1 MNANAPRFNSDAI
14 DHTIDRALSALRDAQ
29 PRSGSE
35 MFAGRILASLEH
47 RAATPQPARFHL
59 SAHVA
64 LWTAASAAVLAIASM
79 MILHYRVVRAPQDAV
94 ILSERS
100 ESKDPDAADPAT
112 YSDTV
117 STTNL
122 ARISRD
128 HYEPR
133 LSQHTGWPIA
143 PRCRCRALNPGAPLM
158 TMAQHA
164 RHEWGNSTPSDAQLL
179 ADLHAPSHPAPPLP
193 LTPQEKLF
201 LRMLR
206 YGNATAA
213 RRAESHGSRETGRRR
228 NHRLQ
233 NLLPR
238 SATSSDNHRRH
249 RMNRTLKL
257 FAAGA
262 LTLAL
267 ASGCVRAKHRQ

>member
-1 MNANAPRFNSDAI
+1 MNANAPRFNSDVI

-35 MFAGRILASLEH
+35 MLASRILASLEH

-64 LWTAASAAVLAIASM
+64 LWTAASAAVLAVASM
-79 MILHYRVVRAPQDAV
+79 TILHYRVVRAPQDAV

-100 ESKDPDAADPAT
+100 ESKNPDAADPAT
-112 YSDTV
+112 YSDTF

-122 ARISRD
+122 AESHASLRTPI
-128 HYEPR
+128 EPTR
-133 LSQHTGWPIA
+133 RMAHRSAMPA
-143 PRCRCRALNPGAPLM
+143 PCTQSGCPTHDDGAAVVM
-158 TMAQHA
+158 GGGTA
-164 RHEWGNSTPSDAQLL
+164 TPSDAQLL

-206 YGNATAA
+206 YANATEL
-213 RRAESHGSRETGRRR
+213 AEL
-228 NHRLQ
+228 N
-233 NLLPR
+233 P
-238 SATSSDNHRRH
+238 
-249 RMNRTLKL
+249 M
-257 FAAGA
+257 
-262 LTLAL
+262 
-267 ASGCVRAKHRQ
+267 VRAKQDADETTAFKTFFPDPPPLQQPTGDTE